1 MSERRRPNLVVAY
14 SRLAVVELVRLPAF
28 VAPTLAFPP
37 LLFLFFGAPR
47 AKGADAAW
55 AISASFAAFA
65 VLGVLLFQFGVGI
78 ADERD
83 SPWERYVRTLRAPPW
98 VRFAGRITAA
108 LVFSV
113 ASLAPLAVVAAMTT
127 DVSPSLG
134 AFGSVLVAVLVG
146 SVPFGLFGIAM
157 GYWVHPKGALAVT
170 NLIYLPLAYLGGCSK
185 ARRRFPMPC
194 RAGRHGCRLAPGTRS
209 CRTPLSPARS
219 STPGSVSPPGLQCSS
234 APHGSATAATRAA
247 TTADGC
253 DEAPVESAPS
263 RQGQTAITCTSS
275 LPSPVIARSNVTT
288 RAPCRRAMPSR

>member
-170 NLIYLPLAYLGGCSK
+170 NLIYLPLAYLGGLFQGEEALPDAVSRWSAWLPTRTWNQVVQDAAF
-185 ARRRFPMPC
+185 ARPELDAWLGLAAWAAVFFGAAWLGYRRDQ
-194 RAGRHGCRLAPGTRS
+194 GRNYR
-209 CRTPLSPARS
+209 
-219 STPGSVSPPGLQCSS
+219 
-234 APHGSATAATRAA
+234 
-247 TTADGC
+247 
-253 DEAPVESAPS
+253 
-263 RQGQTAITCTSS
+263 
-275 LPSPVIARSNVTT
+275 
-288 RAPCRRAMPSR
+288 